1 MNRPLPRPLFRLIH
15 WLESGAR
22 LCPTAP
28 ALRTGEAGFSYAEL
42 ASLARQGGAF
52 LHAAGLRAGDIAAID
67 GTASELAM
75 AAVACAAADIALL
88 PLDPLSAET
97 RWPALQAFGGATI
110 KRIGALPGAAT
121 AVTTLPADT
130 AQAPAPGEAADEAT
144 NDLAL
149 VIATSGSEGAPKAVM
164 LTHAN
169 LDAAA
174 AASNER
180 LPLRAGDIWL
190 DCLPLH
196 HIGGMSI
203 LYRCLRAGAT
213 VLLHEGFDA
222 AAVWNDLHQH
232 PVTHL
237 SLVPAMLAR
246 LLDAA
251 GDAPPP
257 ASLRYVLVGGAALS
271 ATLFRRAHAA
281 GWRIC
286 PTWGMSECAAQAA
299 TLPDPG
305 DWQEGQV
312 GTLLP
317 GFEMRID
324 ADRRIHLRGPQVMA
338 GYLNPERRPGL
349 GLNDGWLITADL
361 GRLGADG
368 QLTILG
374 RADDIFVSGGV
385 NVHPLEVESRLAACP
400 GVADVAVTAL
410 ADPVWGDALVA
421 LIVGSAD
428 AAAVRDW
435 SRQHLAS
442 AQRPRRI
449 VRVERLPRNAMGKI
463 ERAALR
469 AMAGEAA

>member
-1 MNRPLPRPLFRLIH
+1 
-15 WLESGAR
+15 
-22 LCPTAP
+22 
-28 ALRTGEAGFSYAEL
+28 
-42 ASLARQGGAF
+42 
-52 LHAAGLRAGDIAAID
+52 
-67 GTASELAM
+67 
-75 AAVACAAADIALL
+75 
-88 PLDPLSAET
+88 
-97 RWPALQAFGGATI
+97 
-110 KRIGALPGAAT
+110 
-121 AVTTLPADT
+121 
-130 AQAPAPGEAADEAT
+130 
-144 NDLAL
+144 
-149 VIATSGSEGAPKAVM
+149 M

-196 HIGGMSI
+196 HIGGLSI

-222 AAVWNDLHQH
+222 AAVWTDLHQH
-232 PVTHL
+232 PVTPH
-237 SLVPAMLAR
+237 SLVPALLAR

-251 GDAPPP
+251 GDVPPP

-271 ATLFRRAHAA
+271 APLFARAQAA

-305 DWQEGQV
+305 DWQEGEV

-338 GYLNPERRPGL
+338 GYLNPERRRGL
-349 GLNDGWLITADL
+349 GLNDGWLVTADL
-361 GRLGADG
+361 GHLGADG

-385 NVHPLEVESRLAACP
+385 NVHPLEVESRLAGCP

-428 AAAVRDW
+428 TDAVRDW